1 MKGMTMVKRKF
12 EVELDVPDNFDEK
25 YTAPKQVWNALNVPG
40 GCDPPLGWLLA
51 SELKPYEPKWRKA
64 EYTDVGRRARFRDCD
79 TDDYRHGRL
88 SLYQI
93 DARLSQQDASAR
105 QPRFLGVIED
115 DRDDDFA
122 HVAWF
127 MECEVLDEN

>member
-1 MKGMTMVKRKF
+1 MVKRKF

-25 YTAPKQVWNALNVPG
+25 YTAPKQLWNALNVPG

-51 SELKPYEPKWRKA
+51 SELKPFEPKWRKA
-64 EYTDVGRRARFRDCD
+64 DDADVGRRARFRDYD

-88 SLYQI
+88 SLYG
-93 DARLSQQDASAR
+93 QDAILSK
-105 QPRFLGVIED
+105 PRFLGVIED

-127 MECEVLDEN
+127 VQCEVLDES